1 MLSSGTRRLIEATAD
16 AARKGNDG
24 DRHTVAGGILTASGE
39 ILTAMNAHH
48 FTGGPC
54 GEVSALALHAAT
66 MPDDPIVA
74 VAAVHGPS
82 GQVISPCGKCRQIFF
97 ERNPEICFVV
107 REPAGLVEL
116 PVEQLLPNAYSSARL
131 EGPQEMHM
139 AAGTHGLVLSG
150 DKVQAIRVDDP
161 YRCGPAVLIF
171 DGVEPPDDR
180 LPVTIT
186 EVRHTQLKDLTDE
199 DAGLAGFTDL
209 AELRGALTHYYD
221 HLEEDR
227 AADVVRFRL

>member
-1 MLSSGTRRLIEATAD
+1 MCSGTRRLIEATAD
-16 AARKGNDG
+16 AARRGNDG

-131 EGPQEMHM
+131 ESPQEMHM
-139 AAGTHGLVLSG
+139 AAGGHTGWFCPGTRCRPSG
-150 DKVQAIRVDDP
+150 WMTRTAAGRP
-161 YRCGPAVLIF
+161 CSS
-171 DGVEPPDDR
+171 
-180 LPVTIT
+180 
-186 EVRHTQLKDLTDE
+186 LT
-199 DAGLAGFTDL
+199 GWNRPTTGC
-209 AELRGALTHYYD
+209 RS
-221 HLEEDR
+221 
-227 AADVVRFRL
+227 